1 MGREEEKNNKFIL
14 IKYTYF
20 DFVENKI
27 KYYVVG
33 IIPNVYVSI
42 IKSRK
47 NPWMLQG
54 GKIL

>member
-1 MGREEEKNNKFIL
+1 VGREEDKFIS
-14 IKYTYF
+14 IKNIYF
-20 DFVENKI
+20 DFVENKM

-54 GKIL
+54 EKIL